1 MPKIAGTTQNGEN
14 MVYYT
19 QRLNMVNLTV
29 KIFPALAVLVSILA
43 CVRPKWFAPGKVWV
57 EPLLGVIMLG
67 MGTTLAPKDFLNA
80 VKRPRAVLIGMVLQF
95 ALMPLLAFA
104 IGHALRLPKEQFV
117 GLVMVGTVA
126 GGTASNVIAYLAG
139 GDVALSITMTACST
153 VAGIFLTP
161 LLSSLYLGQ
170 TVQISAWAMFKSI
183 LIVVALPVSIG
194 LVINRFCRR
203 HSELVGKICPVV
215 SVVVIVLVI
224 GIVVSLNAG
233 KLSECGIL
241 VVAAVILHNLS
252 GLAAGYGCARLL
264 RCDGKTS
271 VTIAI
276 EVGMQN
282 SGLAAALALKFFGGA
297 SALPGALFSIW
308 HNISGALF
316 AAASRRFVNANAL
329 KNNRR

>member
-1 MPKIAGTTQNGEN
+1 
-14 MVYYT
+14 
-19 QRLNMVNLTV
+19 MVNLIV
-29 KIFPALAVLVSILA
+29 KVFPIAAVLISILA
-43 CVRPKWFAPGKVWV
+43 CRWPQLLTPGKVLV

-67 MGTTLAPKDFLNA
+67 MGTTLSVKDFRSA
-80 VKRPRAVLIGMVLQF
+80 AKRPLAVLIGMVLQF
-95 ALMPLLAFA
+95 ALMPLLAFV
-104 IGHALRLPKEQFV
+104 IGHALRLPKDQLV

-126 GGTASNVIAYLAG
+126 GGTASNVITYLAG

-170 TVQISAWAMFKSI
+170 TVQVPAWAMFRSI
-183 LIVVALPVSIG
+183 LYVVALPVGLG
-194 LVINRFCRR
+194 LVINRLCRG
-203 HSELVGKICPVV
+203 HSGVLDKICPIV

-233 KLSECGIL
+233 KLSECGAL
-241 VVAAVILHNLS
+241 VIAAVILHNLS
-252 GLAAGYGCARLL
+252 GMAAGYGCARLL
-264 RCDGKTS
+264 RCDGRTS

-308 HNISGALF
+308 HNLSGAVF
-316 AAASRRFVNANAL
+316 ATAVRRWLDPAARKEKSRT
-329 KNNRR
+329 